1 MVNCVSDR
9 KETIIHL
16 IAGLIKKTLNEIPCI
31 KMGQY
36 IPKRLKVLEEILML
50 KFIFQIMQQKLI

>member
-36 IPKRLKVLEEILML
+36 IPKRLKVWR
-50 KFIFQIMQQKLI
+50 KY